1 MNVETFDSGDALQI
15 FPKLLPLLDGSRTA
29 PDVASEMGAILPR
42 GKLLQLIELLK
53 QKGLVR
59 EIEAVPAGLE
69 SGDLLLHESMAR
81 YLGRRGSRYAAL
93 AALKRAHIG
102 VVNGGP
108 VLPAL
113 VPLLAKLGVRRM
125 TLIGSD
131 KAGSVPGLQIN
142 QIEASSGEIE
152 DWDETIRGMS
162 MVVVLKEGPILF
174 YPWLEKLNAA
184 ALSAGIPWTS
194 IALLDG
200 DTVHLG
206 PTIRPN
212 VTACYKC
219 FELRLKSNLAF
230 LNVNESFESYVR
242 DSREIVDFGFLP
254 PVAGIMAG
262 FAALEVIRT
271 LNPEDVAQTS
281 GKLMVFNTADFSTS
295 YHPVLKMPR
304 CTACGPTRNQARQ
317 RIWS

>member
-1 MNVETFDSGDALQI
+1 
-15 FPKLLPLLDGSRTA
+15 
-29 PDVASEMGAILPR
+29 
-42 GKLLQLIELLK
+42 
-53 QKGLVR
+53 
-59 EIEAVPAGLE
+59 
-69 SGDLLLHESMAR
+69 
-81 YLGRRGSRYAAL
+81 
-93 AALKRAHIG
+93 
-102 VVNGGP
+102 VNGGP
-108 VLPAL
+108 ILPAL
-113 VPLLAKLGVRRM
+113 VPLLADLGVGRM
-125 TLIGSD
+125 TLIGPE
-131 KAGSVPGLQIN
+131 KAESVRGPQIN
-142 QIEASSGEIE
+142 QIEMSSDEIE
-152 DWDETIRGMS
+152 DWDEAIRDMS
-162 MVVVLKEGPILF
+162 MIVILKQGPILF

-194 IALLDG
+194 VALLDG

-242 DSREIVDFGFLP
+242 DSPEIVDFGLLP

-262 FAALEVIRT
+262 FVALEVIRT
-271 LNPEDVAQTS
+271 LNPDDVAQTS

-304 CTACGPTRNQARQ
+304 CTACSPTRNQPRQ